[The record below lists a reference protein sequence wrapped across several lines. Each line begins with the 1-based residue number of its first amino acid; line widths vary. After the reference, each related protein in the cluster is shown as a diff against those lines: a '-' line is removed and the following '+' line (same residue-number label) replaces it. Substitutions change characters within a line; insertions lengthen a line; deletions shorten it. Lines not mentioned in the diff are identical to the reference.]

1 MAAAGEDAAAAAGG
15 KSAPAAPRRSALS
28 MVEIAVLAACVAC
41 AVLISNRYAVD
52 VMIRTYLW
60 AGLALAWNLAGGYA
74 GLISFGHAAFFGIG
88 AYASSILLVNYDVT
102 PWIGWTAGAILSA
115 CAGVLLATICGR
127 LRGPFFILSTLA
139 AGEVAR
145 IAALNWRSLTGGAEE
160 LEIPPNAGAG
170 NMVFAS
176 QWPYVTL
183 MLAYMLVLF
192 ALSVWIERT
201 RYGYYLF
208 ATRDDEDGASAIG
221 INPQFMRISAIQN
234 STKKIGGTLFA
245 QYFLYLDPTHVISPD
260 ISFQFALICAIGGLG
275 TARGP
280 LFGALIIIPL
290 SEFLRG
296 FLSQSA
302 SGLYLVI
309 YGAVVIVVVLYFPS
323 GISGAISRLRWP
335 PHGTTRRP
343 PVSRRIRCDAGARRR
358 QPPVRIAVGRARFDL
373 SGRARRDRR
382 RHRAERR
389 RQKHAVQSDRRRG
402 DADERRNPLPRSHHH
417 PGQALPGRAP
427 WIGADL
433 PDSKAVQAARRCA
446 RT

>member
-1 MAAAGEDAAAAAGG
+1 MVGTGESAAAAAGG
-15 KSAPAAPRRSALS
+15 TPSPTARRSALS
-28 MVEIAVLAACVAC
+28 IVEIMVLAACVAC

-52 VMIRTYLW
+52 VMIRTFLW
-60 AGLALAWNLAGGYA
+60 VGLALAWNVAGGYA

-115 CAGVLLATICGR
+115 FAGVLLAMICGR

-139 AGEVAR
+139 AGEVTR
-145 IAALNWRSLTGGAEE
+145 IAALNWRSLTGGAEG
-160 LEIPPNAGAG
+160 LEIRPNAGAG
-170 NMVFAS
+170 NMVFSS

-183 MLAYMLVLF
+183 MLAYMLTLF

-201 RYGYYLF
+201 RFGYYLF

-221 INPQFMRISAIQN
+221 INPQFMRISAMAL
-234 STKKIGGTLFA
+234 SAALTAVGGTLFA

-323 GISGAISRLRWP
+323 GISGAISRLR
-335 PHGTTRRP
+335 RP
-343 PVSRRIRCDAGARRR
+343 APRNDAPATG
-358 QPPVRIAVGRARFDL
+358 L
-373 SGRARRDRR
+373 T
-382 RHRAERR
+382 
-389 RQKHAVQSDRRRG
+389 K
-402 DADERRNPLPRSHHH
+402 NPL
-417 PGQALPGRAP
+417 
-427 WIGADL
+427 
-433 PDSKAVQAARRCA
+433 
-446 RT
+446 